1 MQVPLHHEHSRYK
14 MSFRKVYRDVLY
26 VDIACWTHR
35 RYTVYE
41 TIYGTVEGN
50 VVLMLLIGLYYNLI
64 VMIE

>member
-1 MQVPLHHEHSRYK
+1 MIT
-14 MSFRKVYRDVLY
+14 
-26 VDIACWTHR
+26 VDIKCLSERRIGMFCPVGIACWTHR

-50 VVLMLLIGLYYNLI
+50 VVLMLLISLYYDLT